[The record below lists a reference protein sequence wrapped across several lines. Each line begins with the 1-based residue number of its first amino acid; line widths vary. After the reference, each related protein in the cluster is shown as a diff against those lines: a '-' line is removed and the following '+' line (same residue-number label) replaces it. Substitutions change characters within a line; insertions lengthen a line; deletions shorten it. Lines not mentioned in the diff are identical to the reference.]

1 MVHVAAFGLGAAL
14 AVFGAPAAANAASH
28 GGNSGRPGPGG
39 LASPAAVPAIS
50 SMRVSPSPVGANGGK
65 VTVTAKVRLG
75 KTCTF
80 SIKPKMTGFPVTR
93 KCGTGTVT
101 ASLTI
106 PANNSISAKHFVITL
121 SVKGSS
127 RTVSASRKL
136 AQPPRTLSGVQSVV
150 GQSQSYCALLVTG
163 AVDCWG
169 FNQFGQLGDG
179 KLKTSSRPVPV
190 IGVGGKGLLS
200 GVASLVSGALGYG
213 DSYCAVLRSGGV
225 DCWGYNADGQ
235 LGNGSTSSSDK
246 PVQVSG
252 VGGSGHL
259 TAVTG
264 VQPEIY
270 GFCAA
275 LSSGGAACWGLNSDG
290 ELGTGSFSGPDS
302 CGALATPC
310 GTTPVAVAGVGDSGT
325 LGKVARLTGE
335 GASMCA
341 LLTSGGVDCWGY
353 GPNGQL
359 GNGAAADSAAPVV
372 VEGIGGTGSLAG
384 VTGLTGYNDN
394 GTSVCARLAS
404 GGVACW
410 GEDTWGE
417 LGNGKTGLFNDSPFP
432 VAVKGVGGQGIL
444 SRVSGVTGVPGLTN
458 CAVLASGGAD
468 CWGFNGDSALGDPPA
483 GISSNTPVK
492 VTGIGGKGTLAGIAS
507 LNAGDGDNGGSVC
520 ALLTSGAVDCWG
532 FASSG
537 YSASPAPVAGF
548 GATKP
553 LVRVRALASDE
564 DGSSCAVL
572 VSGGVDCW
580 GDDSVGELGNGATSL
595 TVIRA
600 PKAVLAPA

>member
-1 MVHVAAFGLGAAL
+1 MFHVAAFSLGAAL
-14 AVFGAPAAANAASH
+14 AVLGAPAAANAVSH
-28 GGNSGRPGPGG
+28 GGQS
-39 LASPAAVPAIS
+39 SPAATPAIT
-50 SMRVSPSPVGANGGK
+50 SMRVSPSPVSANGGK

-80 SIKPKMTGFPVTR
+80 SIKPKLTGFPVTR
-93 KCGTGTVT
+93 KCGTGSVT
-101 ASLTI
+101 ASLTFA
-106 PANNSISAKHFVITL
+106 ANNSISAKHFVITL

-136 AQPPRTLSGVQSVV
+136 TQPPRTLSGVKTVV
-150 GQSQSYCALLVTG
+150 GQGQSYCALLVNGT
-163 AVDCWG
+163 VDCWG
-169 FNQFGQLGDG
+169 FNEFGQLGDG
-179 KLKTSSRPVPV
+179 KLKTSSRPVRV
-190 IGVGGKGLLS
+190 IGVGGTGLLT
-200 GVASLVSGALGYG
+200 GVASLVSGAFGYG

-246 PVQVSG
+246 PVQVKG
-252 VGGSGHL
+252 VGGAGHL
-259 TAVTG
+259 LGVTG

-270 GFCAA
+270 SFCAA

-310 GTTPVAVAGVGDSGT
+310 GTTPVDVVGVGGSGT
-325 LGKVARLTGE
+325 VGNIARLTGE

-341 LLTSGGVDCWGY
+341 LLTTGGVDCWGY

-359 GNGAAADSAAPVV
+359 GNGSMSDSAVPVV

-384 VTGLTGYNDN
+384 VTSLSGYNSN
-394 GTSVCARLAS
+394 GTSVCARLAA
-404 GGVACW
+404 GGAACW

-417 LGNGKTGLFNDSPFP
+417 LGNGTTGIFHDSPFP
-432 VAVKGVGGQGIL
+432 VEVKGVGGTGSL
-444 SRVSGVTGVPGLTN
+444 AKVAGVTGIPGLTN
-458 CAVLASGGAD
+458 CALLTSGGAD
-468 CWGFNGDSALGDPPA
+468 CWGFNGDSALGDPPV
-483 GISSNTPVK
+483 GISSNVPVK
-492 VTGIGGKGTLAGIAS
+492 VTGIGGKGTLTGIAS
-507 LNAGDGDNGGSVC
+507 LNAGDGEAGGSVC

-553 LVRVRALASDE
+553 LVKVRALTSDE
-564 DGSSCAVL
+564 DGSTCAVL

-580 GDDSVGELGNGATSL
+580 GDDSVGQLGNGATSL
-595 TVIRA
+595 TVIRV